1 MAKVIR
7 YGKTPVWGAYDGDSS
22 KFPGVI
28 IDSYNYSVEIKDYE
42 QTNEAGQVKGY
53 LIYDQTLSFDI
64 SGTLLYTGSVNSVNV
79 GNTQHQSTD
88 GPPPSLKIIGSSFV
102 PTLCSTYLGYNQSL
116 NNPSTAIVKS
126 FSVNT
131 SQGSAATFSIS
142 GTIYDI
148 TDTATTEA

>member
-1 MAKVIR
+1 MAFVLR

-22 KFPGVI
+22 NFPGVI

-53 LIYDQTLSFDI
+53 LIYDQTMSFDI
-64 SGTLLYTGSVNSVNV
+64 SGTLLYTGSVDSANM
-79 GNTQHQSTD
+79 GFAYPQSKD
-88 GPPPSLKIIGSSFV
+88 GPPPSVKGIGSSFV
-102 PTLCSTYLGYNQSL
+102 PTLCSYYQGYNNAL
-116 NNPSTAIVKS
+116 NTPSTAIIKS

-148 TDTATTEA
+148 TNTATTEA